1 MKKYY
6 LAIDHGT
13 ESVRAAVIDESGRFA
28 GVGTGANTNIYPHP
42 GWVEQSAASWE
53 ESLVKAIRLA
63 LRNSRIDGNM
73 IRAIGVDATSPTMV
87 VMDEKNKVLRNPIMW
102 MDIRAAKE
110 AKIISSV
117 NDEALKVAGFG
128 NVSPEWFPCKALW
141 FKNNEPEL
149 YEQTETFLDHTDW
162 IIYKLTGELTMNS
175 CCATARNFYNS
186 NGNGFPGELFQ
197 QAGMQDVLEKYPQ
210 RITSFGEVVGYLT
223 KEMAAKTG
231 LKSETP
237 VAGGGAD
244 GYVGVMGVNALRPG
258 RMALITGSSQ
268 LLIGL
273 SDREMHFPGMN
284 GSFKDIL
291 VPGYH
296 VIEAGQTSSGSI
308 VKWFMDNF
316 INTRTE
322 AAAKKR
328 SISVYDIMNERAEK
342 VHPGSDGLVVLEHW
356 QGNRTPW
363 VDPSSRGVIRGL
375 TLLHKPE
382 HIYRALME
390 GVVYGAEV
398 ILRTFKDHGINVDE
412 IVISGGATNS
422 KVWLQIFADVTRR
435 SIIVPEETQ
444 SVLLGSAISASL
456 SDHAYNSIQ
465 EAADHMV
472 RVNTT
477 IEPDLKNAELYS
489 DYVDQYIATYEKLKE
504 ESSILVSKLGTM
516 NSFDALI

>member
-13 ESVRAAVIDESGRFA
+13 ESVRAAVIDETGRFA
-28 GVGTGANTNIYPHP
+28 GVGTGANTNIYPRP
-42 GWVEQSAASWE
+42 GWVEQCAVSWE
-53 ESLVKAIRLA
+53 QSLVTAIRLA
-63 LRNSRIDGNM
+63 LQDSKIDGSM

-87 VMDEKNKVLRNPIMW
+87 AMDKNNQVLRNPIMW

-110 AKIISSV
+110 AQLISSV
-117 NDEALKVAGFG
+117 NDESLKVAGFG
-128 NVSPEWFPCKALW
+128 NISPEWFPCKALW

-149 YEQTETFLDHTDW
+149 YAQTETLFDHTDW
-162 IIYKLTGELTMNS
+162 IVYKLTGELALNN

-186 NGNGFPGELFQ
+186 NGKGFPVKLFR
-197 QAGMQDVLEKYPQ
+197 QAGMQDVLEKYPE
-210 RITSFGEVVGYLT
+210 RITAFGEVVGYLT
-223 KEMAAKTG
+223 GEMAAETG
-231 LKSETP
+231 LKAGTP
-237 VAGGGAD
+237 IAGGGAD
-244 GYVGVMGVNALRPG
+244 GYIGVIGVDALRPG

-316 INTRTE
+316 INSRIE
-322 AAAKKR
+322 AEAKEKGV
-328 SISVYDIMNERAEK
+328 SLYDIMNECAER

-382 HIYRALME
+382 HIYRAIME

-398 ILRTFKDHGINVDE
+398 ILRTFRDHGINVDE

-422 KVWLQIFADVTRR
+422 RVWLQIFADVTRR

-456 SDHAYNSIQ
+456 ADKAYESIQ

-472 RVNTT
+472 RVSST

-489 DYVDQYIATYEKLKE
+489 EYVEQYIATYEKLKE
-504 ESSILVSKLGTM
+504 ESSVLVSKLGNM
-516 NSFDALI
+516 NSFDA

>member
-28 GVGTGANTNIYPHP
+28 GVGTSANTNIYPRP
-42 GWVEQSAASWE
+42 GWVEQSATVWE

-63 LRNSRIDGNM
+63 LRNSKIEGSM
-73 IRAIGVDATSPTMV
+73 IRAVGVDATSPTMV
-87 VMDEKNKVLRNPIMW
+87 AMNKNNQVVRNPIMW

-110 AKIISSV
+110 AQVISSI
-117 NDEALKVAGFG
+117 NDEALKVTGFG
-128 NVSPEWFPCKALW
+128 KVSPEWFPCKVLW
-141 FKNNEPEL
+141 FKHNEPEL
-149 YEQTETFLDHTDW
+149 YAQTETFLDHTDW
-162 IIYKLTGELTMNS
+162 IVYTLTGELTLNNCS
-175 CCATARNFYNS
+175 ATARNFYNS
-186 NGNGFPGELFQ
+186 NGSGFPIELFR
-197 QAGMQDVLEKYPQ
+197 QAGMQDVLEKYPG
-210 RITSFGEVVGYLT
+210 RITSFGEVVGYIT
-223 KEMAAKTG
+223 KKMAAKTG
-231 LKSETP
+231 LSAETP

-244 GYVGVMGVNALRPG
+244 GYVGVIGVNALRPG

-268 LLIGL
+268 LLIGV

-291 VPGYH
+291 VPGYQ

-308 VKWFMDNF
+308 VKWFIDNF
-316 INTRTE
+316 ISARIE
-322 AAAKKR
+322 AEAKKR
-328 SISVYDIMNERAEK
+328 NASVYDIMNERAEGIP
-342 VHPGSDGLVVLEHW
+342 PGSDGLVVLEHW

-398 ILRTFKDHGINVDE
+398 ILRTFCDHGIDVDE

-422 KVWLQIFADVTRR
+422 DVWLQIFADVTRR
-435 SIIVPEETQ
+435 PIIMPEETQ
-444 SVLLGSAISASL
+444 SVLLGSAIAASL
-456 SDHAYNSIQ
+456 ADSEYTSIQ

-477 IEPDLKNAELYS
+477 IEPDVKNAEMYK
-489 DYVDQYIATYEKLKE
+489 DYVEQYIATYEKLKG
-504 ESSILVSKLGTM
+504 ESASLVSKLGDM
-516 NSFDALI
+516 NSFDA